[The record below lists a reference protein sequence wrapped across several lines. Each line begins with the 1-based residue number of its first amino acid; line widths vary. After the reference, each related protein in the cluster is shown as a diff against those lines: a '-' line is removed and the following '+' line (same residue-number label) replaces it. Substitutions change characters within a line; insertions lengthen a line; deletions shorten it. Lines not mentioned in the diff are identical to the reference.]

1 MTDTTTVTTPA
12 NTIVTTATGVAQ
24 TVVTKAETAATTEVA
39 SLSTHWHVPV
49 WAVLVILGVAA
60 VVVLHFV

>member
-1 MTDTTTVTTPA
+1 MTDTPA

-24 TVVTKAETAATTEVA
+24 TVETTVKADATAEVT

-49 WAVLVILGVAA
+49 WAVLVILGVGAWA
-60 VVVLHFV
+60 VLHFVL